1 MCAPVGGG
9 EDLIPPSSLT
19 SSGVAGAGA
28 SAGVGTHRSAL
39 RAAETPVSFSRA
51 GKAVLSGTYLRP
63 STFGQLLSSRPTA
76 YLPSVARSYSRPGP
90 LRLFPFAR
98 HRKVFPQRRAPGD
111 HLSRPPPR
119 AAAGVDLL
127 MLEVARGGTS
137 LPPPFPTSLRRR
149 TPSQL
154 HR

>member
-1 MCAPVGGG
+1 MG
-9 EDLIPPSSLT
+9 D
-19 SSGVAGAGA
+19 
-28 SAGVGTHRSAL
+28 
-39 RAAETPVSFSRA
+39 
-51 GKAVLSGTYLRP
+51 TYLRP
-63 STFGQLLSSRPTA
+63 STFGQLLSSRPIA

-119 AAAGVDLL
+119 AAAGVGLL

-137 LPPPFPTSLRRR
+137 LPPPFPHLCDGARPRNSTAKRA
-149 TPSQL
+149 PSSWSGICWIHPPGSARPSSSANDASNSRQDGATVTL
-154 HR
+154 ARGLLAQSPRC